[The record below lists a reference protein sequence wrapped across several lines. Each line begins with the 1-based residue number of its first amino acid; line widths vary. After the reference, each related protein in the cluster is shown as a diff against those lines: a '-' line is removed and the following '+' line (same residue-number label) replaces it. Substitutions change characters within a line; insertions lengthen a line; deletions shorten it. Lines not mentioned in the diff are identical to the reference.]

1 VLWWKLTSPE
11 GLTLTTEPPRNQGR
25 YEVRYA
31 EGFTANLNQGAAMEE
46 ASFFVPAGEPRVHW
60 IGKDWH
66 WNGDRFVRVLDH
78 VEGDSLGGGDRGI
91 GMNSNTRLTDW

>member
-1 VLWWKLTSPE
+1 
-11 GLTLTTEPPRNQGR
+11 
-25 YEVRYA
+25 
-31 EGFTANLNQGAAMEE
+31 MEE